1 MDSDAPS
8 GGAGGAAA
16 PPDFGRSE
24 GTAGQRRR
32 AALLPAPRIFD
43 PWCIPG
49 LLSETKAKFS
59 QPAGG
64 RLQFVSRILQTLTM
78 EQVL

>member
-1 MDSDAPS
+1 MHQ
-8 GGAGGAAA
+8 AGGQGGQQAAA
-16 PPDFGRSE
+16 PLDFGRSE
-24 GTAGQRRR
+24 GAAGQRRR
-32 AALLPAPRIFD
+32 DALLPAPRIFD

-64 RLQFVSRILQTLTM
+64 RLQFVSRILQILTM